1 MAATVGVYW
10 LLPERWRGGFLVLFT
25 LTFLAAVHWVSA
37 LFLALFT
44 IGSYGLSNG
53 ERVSKLSIAAAIATV
68 VAVVA
73 YYKIEVA
80 SLPFSVIRD
89 VAMPIGMSYYAFR
102 VIHYLIDKY
111 RGVLPAHDF
120 YDYVCYLFFVPTL
133 LVGPIHRFAPFHA
146 DRDSVQWRADDLSEG
161 IERIVIGY
169 FKIVVLGHF
178 MFSKW
183 LVLAIAEI
191 DSSYQA
197 THLYLEAARGSFNLY
212 FQFAGYSDIAIG
224 FALLLGYRVMENFNS
239 PFTKTNIA
247 EFWRCWHISLT
258 SWSRDYIY
266 MSAVGLTRNPYF
278 GTLASLTAIG
288 VWHELSL
295 RYVAWGLYHGLGIIG
310 VNYFQKFIRK
320 RNRARGIKK
329 GRKEDNFGLTAINV
343 FATWNYF
350 FFGYIIINQNS
361 LMDTLK
367 VYRIIWKCPGLC

>member
-1 MAATVGVYW
+1 MAATVGIYW
-10 LLPERWRGGFLVLFT
+10 LLPKQWREGFLVLFT
-25 LTFLAAVHWVSA
+25 LAFIFAVHWVSA
-37 LFLALFT
+37 LFLLLFT
-44 IGSYGLSNG
+44 VGSYALASG
-53 ERVSKLSIAAAIATV
+53 EKISKISIATAIAAV
-68 VAVVA
+68 IAVVA
-73 YYKIEVA
+73 YYKVQVA

-89 VAMPIGMSYYAFR
+89 VAMPVGMSYYAFR

-111 RGVLPAHDF
+111 RGVLPAHGF

-133 LVGPIHRFAPFHA
+133 LVGPIHRFGPFFA
-146 DRDSVQWRADDLSEG
+146 DRGAIQWRADDLSEG

-178 MFSKW
+178 LFSKW
-183 LVLAIAEI
+183 MVITISGI
-191 DSSYQA
+191 DPSNQA
-197 THLYLEAARGSFNLY
+197 AHYYLEAVRGSFNLY

-247 EFWRCWHISLT
+247 EFWRSWHMSLT

-278 GTLASLTAIG
+278 GTLVSLTAIG
-288 VWHELSL
+288 IWHDLSL
-295 RYVAWGLYHGLGIIG
+295 RYVTWGIYHGLGIIA
-310 VNYFQKFIRK
+310 VNYLQKFMRS
-320 RNRARGIKK
+320 RNRARGIKRV
-329 GRKEDNFGLTAINV
+329 RKEDNYGVTAIKI

-350 FFGYIIINQNS
+350 FFGYIIINQHS

-367 VYRIIWKCPGLC
+367 VYRIIFTGWI